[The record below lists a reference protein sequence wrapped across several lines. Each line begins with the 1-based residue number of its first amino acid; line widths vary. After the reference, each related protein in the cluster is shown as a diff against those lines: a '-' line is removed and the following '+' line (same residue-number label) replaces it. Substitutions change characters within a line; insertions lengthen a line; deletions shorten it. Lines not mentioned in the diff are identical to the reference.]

1 MKKIIGIIFSVLF
14 IVLLAGC
21 SEKTSVEATFTDVE
35 IEQTAITFTVVIDDP
50 EEEITGGIIVKLFKA
65 DGTLSNS
72 KEIATEADLIAIKFT
87 ALDNQIAYTVKVYAT
102 MERDSL
108 MIGEKVFELASAVTQ
123 HITTTDEFLAMK
135 TNRAGNFVL
144 DNDLDFTGTTFVSP
158 FTSSFSGTFDG
169 MGFSIKNV
177 TFGTAATYT
186 GVFGYVSSGTIKN
199 LVLDN
204 VTIGSSVTPL
214 LMSTSSRIG
223 ILAGYVSSAA
233 AVIENITITNSEIN
247 VTTSS
252 TVQAYVGGIVG
263 ENKASIIGAE
273 LSNVNIHV
281 KSLSY
286 GKIKLGGAVGYMTE
300 DSILKE
306 VKSDANVSFEL
317 AAINTKNKDIQANV
331 GGLIGDHNARNI
343 SKSVEN
349 IFSTGDVD
357 VTLDFG
363 TLSETTSGIYSVYVG
378 GLAGIAY
385 SNIINA
391 FYGGSMSLT
400 HEKNEFEAETTKTF
414 YLGGLVGFYGS
425 NKAMTNT
432 VRVSDSNTITA
443 TVSDD
448 VNLKT
453 SQTFG
458 QKSSTAVQVAG
469 VYGDIHLEVNGVS
482 VAGADTS
489 TVYLTLVGYFT
500 GDWMQDAFDAV
511 YPA

>member
-1 MKKIIGIIFSVLF
+1 
-14 IVLLAGC
+14 
-21 SEKTSVEATFTDVE
+21 
-35 IEQTAITFTVVIDDP
+35 
-50 EEEITGGIIVKLFKA
+50 
-65 DGTLSNS
+65 
-72 KEIATEADLIAIKFT
+72 
-87 ALDNQIAYTVKVYAT
+87 
-102 MERDSL
+102 
-108 MIGEKVFELASAVTQ
+108 
-123 HITTTDEFLAMK
+123 
-135 TNRAGNFVL
+135 
-144 DNDLDFTGTTFVSP
+144 
-158 FTSSFSGTFDG
+158 
-169 MGFSIKNV
+169 
-177 TFGTAATYT
+177 
-186 GVFGYVSSGTIKN
+186 
-199 LVLDN
+199 
-204 VTIGSSVTPL
+204 
-214 LMSTSSRIG
+214 
-223 ILAGYVSSAA
+223 LAGYVSSATA
-233 AVIENITITNSEIN
+233 IIENVEIINSVMNI
-247 VTTSS
+247 TTSS

-286 GKIKLGGAVGYMTE
+286 GKVKLGGAVGYMTE
-300 DSILKE
+300 DAILKE

-317 AAINTKNKDIQANV
+317 AALNTKNKDIQANV

-349 IFSTGDVD
+349 IFSIGDVD

-363 TLSETTSGIYSVYVG
+363 TLAETTSGIYSIYVG

-400 HEKNEFEAETTKTF
+400 HVKNTNEAETTKTF

-448 VNLKT
+448 VNLKA

-458 QKSSTAVQVAG
+458 QKSSTTVQVAG
-469 VYGDIHLEVNGVS
+469 VYGDLHLEVNGLSEV
-482 VAGADTS
+482 GTDTS
-489 TVYLTLVGYFT
+489 TVYVTLVGYFT

>member
-21 SEKTSVEATFTDVE
+21 TEETSVVATFTDVE

-72 KEIATEADLIAIKFT
+72 KEIAAETDLVDIKFS
-87 ALDNQIAYTVKVYAT
+87 ALDNTITYTIEVYAT

-123 HITTTDEFLAMK
+123 HIKTTDEFLAMK
-135 TNRAGNFVL
+135 TNRSGNFVL
-144 DNDLDFTGTTFVSP
+144 DNDLDFTGITFVSP

-169 MGFSIKNV
+169 SGYAIKNV
-177 TFGTAATYT
+177 TFDIAATYT

-204 VTIGSSVTPL
+204 VTIGTAESPI

-233 AVIENITITNSEIN
+233 AIIENVTITNSEIN

-263 ENKASIIGAE
+263 EHKGSIIGAE
-273 LSNVNIHV
+273 LSNVDV
-281 KSLSY
+281 KVTSLSY
-286 GKIKLGGAVGYMTE
+286 GKIKVGGAVGYLTE
-300 DSILKE
+300 DAILKE
-306 VKSDANVSFEL
+306 VKSDANVNFTL
-317 AAINTKNKDIQANV
+317 AALNTKNKDIQANV

-349 IFSTGDVD
+349 IFSIGNVD
-357 VTLDFG
+357 VSLDFG
-363 TLSETTSGIYSVYVG
+363 TLSETTSGIYSIYVG

-385 SNIINA
+385 SNIING

-425 NKAMTNT
+425 NKAMTNV
-432 VRVSDSNTITA
+432 VRVSDSNTITG

-458 QKSSTAVQVAG
+458 QKSSTAVQVVG

-500 GDWMQDAFDAV
+500 GDWMQAAYDAV